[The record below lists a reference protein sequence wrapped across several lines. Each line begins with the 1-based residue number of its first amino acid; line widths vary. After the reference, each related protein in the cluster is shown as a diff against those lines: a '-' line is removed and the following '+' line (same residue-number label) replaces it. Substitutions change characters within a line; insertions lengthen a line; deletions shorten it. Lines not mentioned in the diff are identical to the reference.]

1 MNWQEER
8 DATLCEARC
17 VVVKVG
23 SAVLS
28 TGSELNLP
36 VLDNLVNQ
44 LAVLSRQGRRV
55 VLVSSG
61 AVAAGRTALKKL
73 PGEPAAVGLSGK
85 QAAAAVGQ
93 GRLMYDNA
101 FAERGI
107 LTAQVL
113 LTRDDL
119 KNRTRFLNIRNTF
132 SELLNWGVIPVV
144 NENDTVSVNELKF
157 SDNDNLASLLI
168 NPVEADLFVNLTT
181 IGGVPC
187 LTFSAKALT
196 PEALALLGTHSTRL
210 MLFECVD
217 GGLLR
222 PLDWERTAYLPDDLS
237 EILKYKGKTSAA
249 FTHMMMNCAR
259 AASDFALAEQ
269 PLTVLDP
276 MCGKCTTGFVALQN
290 GMNAVCLDIDR
301 KDLKEAA
308 DYFSNYL
315 QFHRLKHRL
324 AQSSRT
330 LQKTAVPIAEYTFSD
345 TKEHFAADDVR
356 TLMLAEGDSGLV
368 GDLLKKRPADL
379 LVCDLPYGVQH
390 APQNGKKAESFPKLL
405 ERILPAWRRALKP
418 GGAAAISFNTLTLR
432 KDTLLTLLQNAGFTP
447 LTEPPYDDFSHFVEQ
462 AVHRDFIVARNEQP

>member
-1 MNWQEER
+1 MQFCLQLAPHANICYR
-8 DATLCEARC
+8 DAQVKLGQAELTCLLCA
-17 VVVKVG
+17 
-23 SAVLS
+23 LS
-28 TGSELNLP
+28 LP
-36 VLDNLVNQ
+36 
-44 LAVLSRQGRRV
+44 
-55 VLVSSG
+55 
-61 AVAAGRTALKKL
+61 
-73 PGEPAAVGLSGK
+73 
-85 QAAAAVGQ
+85 
-93 GRLMYDNA
+93 
-101 FAERGI
+101 AE
-107 LTAQVL
+107 TQV
-113 LTRDDL
+113 
-119 KNRTRFLNIRNTF
+119 
-132 SELLNWGVIPVV
+132 
-144 NENDTVSVNELKF
+144 
-157 SDNDNLASLLI
+157 
-168 NPVEADLFVNLTT
+168 TT

-187 LTFSAKALT
+187 LTFSANALT

-222 PLDWERTAYLPDDLS
+222 PLDWGRTAYLPDDLS

-390 APQNGKKAESFPKLL
+390 APQNGKKAENFPKLL

>member
-1 MNWQEER
+1 MQFCLQLAPHANIRYR
-8 DATLCEARC
+8 DAQVKLGQAELTCLLCA
-17 VVVKVG
+17 
-23 SAVLS
+23 LS
-28 TGSELNLP
+28 LP
-36 VLDNLVNQ
+36 
-44 LAVLSRQGRRV
+44 
-55 VLVSSG
+55 
-61 AVAAGRTALKKL
+61 
-73 PGEPAAVGLSGK
+73 
-85 QAAAAVGQ
+85 
-93 GRLMYDNA
+93 
-101 FAERGI
+101 AE
-107 LTAQVL
+107 TQV
-113 LTRDDL
+113 
-119 KNRTRFLNIRNTF
+119 
-132 SELLNWGVIPVV
+132 
-144 NENDTVSVNELKF
+144 
-157 SDNDNLASLLI
+157 
-168 NPVEADLFVNLTT
+168 TT

-222 PLDWERTAYLPDDLS
+222 PLVWGRTAY
-237 EILKYKGKTSAA
+237 
-249 FTHMMMNCAR
+249 MMMNCAR
-259 AASDFALAEQ
+259 AASDFALADQ

-324 AQSSRT
+324 TQSSRT

>member
-1 MNWQEER
+1 M
-8 DATLCEARC
+8 
-17 VVVKVG
+17 
-23 SAVLS
+23 
-28 TGSELNLP
+28 
-36 VLDNLVNQ
+36 
-44 LAVLSRQGRRV
+44 
-55 VLVSSG
+55 
-61 AVAAGRTALKKL
+61 
-73 PGEPAAVGLSGK
+73 
-85 QAAAAVGQ
+85 
-93 GRLMYDNA
+93 
-101 FAERGI
+101 
-107 LTAQVL
+107 
-113 LTRDDL
+113 
-119 KNRTRFLNIRNTF
+119 
-132 SELLNWGVIPVV
+132 
-144 NENDTVSVNELKF
+144 
-157 SDNDNLASLLI
+157 
-168 NPVEADLFVNLTT
+168 
-181 IGGVPC
+181 
-187 LTFSAKALT
+187 
-196 PEALALLGTHSTRL
+196 
-210 MLFECVD
+210 D

-276 MCGKCTTGFVALQN
+276 MCGKCTTRLRRAAKRHERRLPRHRPQGFEGSGGLFQQLSA
-290 GMNAVCLDIDR
+290 IPSP
-301 KDLKEAA
+301 EAPP
-308 DYFSNYL
+308 
-315 QFHRLKHRL
+315 
-324 AQSSRT
+324 RT
-330 LQKTAVPIAEYTFSD
+330 EQPHAAKTAVPIAEYTFSD

-432 KDTLLTLLQNAGFTP
+432 KDALLTLLQNAGFTP

>member
-1 MNWQEER
+1 MQFCLQLAPHANIRYR
-8 DATLCEARC
+8 DAQVKLGQAELTCLLCA
-17 VVVKVG
+17 
-23 SAVLS
+23 LS
-28 TGSELNLP
+28 LP
-36 VLDNLVNQ
+36 AETQV
-44 LAVLSRQGRRV
+44 
-55 VLVSSG
+55 
-61 AVAAGRTALKKL
+61 TA
-73 PGEPAAVGLSGK
+73 
-85 QAAAAVGQ
+85 
-93 GRLMYDNA
+93 
-101 FAERGI
+101 
-107 LTAQVL
+107 
-113 LTRDDL
+113 
-119 KNRTRFLNIRNTF
+119 
-132 SELLNWGVIPVV
+132 
-144 NENDTVSVNELKF
+144 
-157 SDNDNLASLLI
+157 
-168 NPVEADLFVNLTT
+168 

-259 AASDFALAEQ
+259 AASDFALADQ

-290 GMNAVCLDIDR
+290 GMNAICLDIDR

-356 TLMLAEGDSGLV
+356 TLMLAEGGQRACR
-368 GDLLKKRPADL
+368 RPAEEASGGSARL
-379 LVCDLPYGVQH
+379 RPSLWRAARAAEREKGRELPQTAGAYPPRVAAGAQTRRRGGDFLQH
-390 APQNGKKAESFPKLL
+390 ADAAQGYA
-405 ERILPAWRRALKP
+405 AD
-418 GGAAAISFNTLTLR
+418 AAAKRRLHAADR
-432 KDTLLTLLQNAGFTP
+432 A
-447 LTEPPYDDFSHFVEQ
+447 
-462 AVHRDFIVARNEQP
+462 AV